1 MVFRGKI
8 PPEKRALAIFL
19 RQESGLSYPKTAE
32 KCNVSTSSAERIC
45 NENLFQRR
53 NSDHSKK
60 RGRPR
65 KISRRM
71 KQLLKRD
78 LLKMRRQ
85 GVAVTVK
92 SLVT

>member
-8 PPEKRALAIFL
+8 PAEKRALAIFL
-19 RQESGLSYPKTAE
+19 RQESGLSYPKIAE

-53 NSDHSKK
+53 NLGHSRK
-60 RGRPR
+60 RSRPR
-65 KISRRM
+65 KISLGM

-92 SLVT
+92 RLVT